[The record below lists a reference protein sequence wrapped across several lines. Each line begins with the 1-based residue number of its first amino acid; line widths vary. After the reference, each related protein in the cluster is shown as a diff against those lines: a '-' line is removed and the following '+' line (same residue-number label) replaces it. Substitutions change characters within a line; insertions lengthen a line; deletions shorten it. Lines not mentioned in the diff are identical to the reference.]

1 MGGEGG
7 DGMLSLTKSPKAW
20 GCADLPEQA
29 CGLAGI
35 KRRTPN
41 CFWQFPA
48 RLSFKKKLW
57 MLFRNKWNES
67 PNQKSRLGE
76 GRWEESKE
84 GEALLL

>member
-35 KRRTPN
+35 KRRAPN

-48 RLSFKKKLW
+48 HLSLKKKNYGCSLETSG
-57 MLFRNKWNES
+57 MNPKIKR
-67 PNQKSRLGE
+67 Q
-76 GRWEESKE
+76 
-84 GEALLL
+84 

>member
-7 DGMLSLTKSPKAW
+7 DGMLSLTKSPKAR

-35 KRRTPN
+35 KRRAPN

-48 RLSFKKKLW
+48 RLSLKKKKIMDTL
-57 MLFRNKWNES
+57 
-67 PNQKSRLGE
+67 
-76 GRWEESKE
+76 
-84 GEALLL
+84 